1 MPELSRFF
9 GVIITM
15 FYNDH
20 QPPHFHARYAGRRA
34 AIDIDSLAVLDGTLP
49 PRVLG
54 LVIEW
59 ATIHRDELGENWRLA
74 RADRPL
80 RPIAPLE

>member
-1 MPELSRFF
+1 LPPLSRARYAVGVPEVSRFF
-9 GVIITM
+9 GITIRM

-20 QPPHFHARYAGRRA
+20 QPAHFHAIYGSEQALLE
-34 AIDIDSLAVLDGTLP
+34 IDGLRVIRGSLP

-59 ATIHRDELGENWRLA
+59 AIP
-74 RADRPL
+74 PL
-80 RPIAPLE
+80 V

>member
-1 MPELSRFF
+1 
-9 GVIITM
+9 M

-20 QPPHFHARYAGRRA
+20 QPAHFHAIYGSEQALLE
-34 AIDIDSLAVLDGTLP
+34 IDGLRVIRGSLP

-59 ATIHRDELGENWRLA
+59 AIP
-74 RADRPL
+74 PL
-80 RPIAPLE
+80 V